1 MSNWIILLILVIFL
15 YFYPN
20 STHSFWDKQP
30 VARIK
35 QNKYGLIAIN
45 PVFNINLRKKYN
57 FSETGVTNKTLSF
70 INNHF
75 SLYNK
80 FQLDFLKNTLTLN
93 TKIKV
98 HNIHLYDKNK
108 LVGFIHAKPINMII
122 EAIKI
127 NIYYVDF
134 LCIHAEYRK
143 KNLATFLIA
152 KLINNCHSK
161 QVFLFKKDNNPL
173 PFNYINK
180 TAYYYKKN
188 INRIS
193 NGLLNKFNTSFK
205 NIETIY
211 NFIISIKK
219 EYTCYD
225 NISLQQFK
233 ELYFNNKSKH
243 IVVES
248 KNNVIISV
256 SIYVNNLFNDRNTI
270 FKTLDIEYIYI
281 KKKNLEISTIIEYL
295 GTICNNNTV
304 LTCIDQMHNNYFI
317 KKYNFNKGMNLYY
330 HMYNYTINKQLK
342 NSELSFNLL

>member
-1 MSNWIILLILVIFL
+1 MYNWIILILIILL
-15 YFYPN
+15 YFYINPK
-20 STHSFWDKQP
+20 HSFWDKQP
-30 VARIK
+30 VARK
-35 QNKYGLIAIN
+35 KHDKYGLISIN
-45 PVFNINLRKKYN
+45 PIFNIDLRNNYD
-57 FSETGVTNKTLSF
+57 FSETGITNKTLSF

-75 SLYNK
+75 SPYNK
-80 FQLDFLKNTLTLN
+80 FQLDFLKNTLTFD
-93 TKIKV
+93 TVQKI

-108 LVGFIHAKPINMII
+108 LVGFIHAKPINII
-122 EAIKI
+122 VEAIKI

-134 LCIHAEYRK
+134 LCIHKEYRK

-188 INRIS
+188 IKKIPNV
-193 NGLLNKFNTSFK
+193 LLNKFNSNFK

-211 NFIISIKK
+211 NFILSIKK
-219 EYTCYD
+219 EYTYYD

-233 ELYFNNKSKH
+233 ELYANNKSKH

-248 KNNVIISV
+248 KSNVIISV
-256 SIYVNNLFNDRNTI
+256 CIYVNNLFNHRNTI

-281 KKKNLEISTIIEYL
+281 KKKNLEVSTIIEYL
-295 GTICNNNTV
+295 GTKCDNNTL

-317 KKYNFNKGMNLYY
+317 EKYDFNKGMNLYY

-342 NSELSFNLL
+342 NRELSFNLL

>member
-1 MSNWIILLILVIFL
+1 MSNWIIVLILVIFL

-35 QNKYGLIAIN
+35 NNKYGLIAIN
-45 PVFNINLRKKYN
+45 PLFNIDVRNNYSFN
-57 FSETGVTNKTLSF
+57 EIGVTNKTLSF

-75 SLYNK
+75 SPYNK

-108 LVGFIHAKPINMII
+108 LVGFIHAKPINII
-122 EAIKI
+122 VETIKI

-134 LCIHAEYRK
+134 LCIHTEYRK

-188 INRIS
+188 INRIP
-193 NGLLNKFNTSFK
+193 NGLLNIYNTNFK

-219 EYTCYD
+219 EYTYYD

-233 ELYFNNKSKH
+233 ELYFSNKSKH

-256 SIYVNNLFNDRNTI
+256 CIYVNNLFNDRNKM

-281 KKKNLEISTIIEYL
+281 KKKYLGVSTIVEYL
-295 GTICNNNTV
+295 GTICDNNTV
-304 LTCIDQMHNNYFI
+304 LTCIDQMHNRYFI
-317 KKYNFNKGMNLYY
+317 EKYNFSKSIDLYY
-330 HMYNYTINKQLK
+330 HMYNYTINKHLK

>member
-1 MSNWIILLILVIFL
+1 MYNWIILILIILL
-15 YFYPN
+15 YFYINPK
-20 STHSFWDKQP
+20 HSFWDKQP
-30 VARIK
+30 VARK
-35 QNKYGLIAIN
+35 KHDKYGLISIN
-45 PVFNINLRKKYN
+45 PIFNIDLRNNYD
-57 FSETGVTNKTLSF
+57 FSETGITNKTLSF

-75 SLYNK
+75 SPYNK

-93 TKIKV
+93 TTQKI

-108 LVGFIHAKPINMII
+108 LVGFIHAKPINII
-122 EAIKI
+122 VESIKI

-134 LCIHAEYRK
+134 LCIHTDYRK

-180 TAYYYKKN
+180 TAYYYKKH
-188 INRIS
+188 IS
-193 NGLLNKFNTSFK
+193 RKLNSVLNEFNNKFK

-211 NFIISIKK
+211 NFILSIKK

-225 NISLQQFK
+225 NINLQHFK
-233 ELYFNNKSKH
+233 ELYFNNKTKH

-256 SIYVNNLFNDRNTI
+256 CIYVNNLFNDRNKM

-281 KKKNLEISTIIEYL
+281 KKKYLGVSTIIEYL
-295 GTICNNNTV
+295 GTKCDNNTL
-304 LTCIDQMHNNYFI
+304 LTCIDQMHNRYFI
-317 KKYNFNKGMNLYY
+317 EKYDFNKSMDLYY

-342 NSELSFNLL
+342 NSEFSFNLL